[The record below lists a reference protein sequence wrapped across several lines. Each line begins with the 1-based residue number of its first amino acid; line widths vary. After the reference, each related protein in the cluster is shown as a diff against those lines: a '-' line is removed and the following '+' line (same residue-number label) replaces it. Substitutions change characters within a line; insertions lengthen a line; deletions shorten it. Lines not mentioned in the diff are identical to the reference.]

1 MNDVSIWITEIREAA
16 GRVAGHAV
24 EYLPSLVG
32 AALILLAGWLIARL
46 VRSAAMKFAGWLN
59 RVVDQRMGPER
70 APYLRLSNTRVAL
83 FANGIFWLI
92 ILIFVAAA
100 TRVLGLETFSAW
112 LDQVV
117 AYLPTLL
124 AGGLIILVGFL
135 VSNIAKDL
143 TVATLASAGVA
154 HADLMGRVA
163 QAAILMTALILGIN
177 QIGIDVTLLIA
188 LIAIVV
194 GGLVGSM
201 TLAFAIGAR
210 ELVRNL
216 IGAHYLQQHYQLG
229 QNVRIG
235 DSEGEIVE
243 FSPVFAVLATATGR
257 VTIPAKAI
265 MEASSTL
272 LTQAAQDE

>member
-1 MNDVSIWITEIREAA
+1 MNDVSIWVTELREAA
-16 GRVAGHAV
+16 GRIAGQAV
-24 EYLPSLVG
+24 EYIPSLVG
-32 AALILLAGWLIARL
+32 AVVIILVGWLIARL
-46 VRSAAMKFAGWLN
+46 VRSAAMRFARWLN
-59 RVVDQRMGPER
+59 QALDRQVGLDR
-70 APYLRLSNTRVAL
+70 ARYLRLSNTRVAL

-100 TRVLGLETFSAW
+100 TRVLGLEAFSTW

-124 AGGLIILVGFL
+124 AGGLIILVGL
-135 VSNIAKDL
+135 LMSNIGKDL
-143 TVATLASAGVA
+143 VVATLASAGMA
-154 HADLMGRVA
+154 HADLMGRLA
-163 QAAILMTALILGIN
+163 QAAILVTALILGIN

-229 QNVRIG
+229 QNVRFG
-235 DSEGEIVE
+235 DNEGEIVE
-243 FSPVFAVLATATGR
+243 LSPVFAVLATATGR
-257 VTIPAKAI
+257 VTVPAKAF
-265 MEASSTL
+265 MEGSSTL
-272 LTQAAQDE
+272 LTEGARDE